1 MVFNKD
7 IKNISKHEIN
17 LMTGFLM
24 ETKQNYSLIDHMN
37 ICDKISIPI
46 IYILL
51 NKSKNVSDNYEFYL
65 NIQEMGDEILDNNE
79 KEEEIKELNNENNEI
94 NKDKKI
100 EEADIYSD
108 ENNKINDEENDLKK
122 RDDKSI
128 KKLISNKNHNINT
141 NVLIKIIKEKN
152 KK

>member
-1 MVFNKD
+1 
-7 IKNISKHEIN
+7 
-17 LMTGFLM
+17 
-24 ETKQNYSLIDHMN
+24 MN
-37 ICDKISIPI
+37 FCDKISIPI

-94 NKDKKI
+94 NEEKKI
-100 EEADIYSD
+100 DEVDIYSD